1 MIYKD
6 KVYTVAGDFHENA
19 DALDHLLSEYKNTQI
34 VLLGDYFDSIGGN
47 AQEMAEV
54 MTDLVNGEYHL
65 KYDPILIR
73 GNHDD
78 MMLHAAK
85 GNPIDAELWLSN
97 GGSKTIKQLGYKE
110 GKSPERI
117 EEFMQSHMSKV
128 LGILEASEYYEEH
141 DNIVFVHGG
150 FDMNEDD
157 PINDT
162 PIGDMMWL
170 RDYYYFEPLSHTPLS
185 NKIGKTVVS
194 GHTPTQEY
202 GLGGKIMRLN
212 AVGDNQDMTRY
223 VIDGGSNSGEA
234 TGHVNIVQFTE
245 TGKFIDVEE
254 V

>member
-54 MTDLVNGEYHL
+54 MTDLANGEYHL
-65 KYDPILIR
+65 KY
-73 GNHDD
+73 
-78 MMLHAAK
+78 
-85 GNPIDAELWLSN
+85 
-97 GGSKTIKQLGYKE
+97 
-110 GKSPERI
+110 
-117 EEFMQSHMSKV
+117 
-128 LGILEASEYYEEH
+128 
-141 DNIVFVHGG
+141 
-150 FDMNEDD
+150 D

-170 RDYYYFEPLSHTPLS
+170 RDYYYFEPSSHTPLS

-223 VIDGGSNSGEA
+223 VIDGGSNSGEG